1 MGCRIF
7 APLQQ
12 TPASPHTT
20 ARTTAP
26 SAVDPRP
33 DSHPTDHTAADSTS
47 DLSDAT
53 VRTPRSEDFDYSG
66 CTARSAKVSCKL
78 GSFRVISSGLADA
91 LSLLSGL
98 PKICP
103 SYHRQVASAG

>member
-1 MGCRIF
+1 MGCLTL

-20 ARTTAP
+20 ALTTAP

-33 DSHPTDHTAADSTS
+33 ESYPTDHTAADSTGN
-47 DLSDAT
+47 LSDAT
-53 VRTPRSEDFDYSG
+53 VRTPRSHDSDYPG
-66 CTARSAKVSCKL
+66 CTARSAKMSCKL
-78 GSFRVISSGLADA
+78 GLFRVISSDLADA
-91 LSLLSGL
+91 LSVLSGL